1 MTAFSVEQNPSPT
14 VPEDQA
20 ELARITYRYLR
31 WLMIVLPLVLFAVT
45 VLTAVQQGRLES
57 SISAYYGGPVRDVF
71 VGVMIATA
79 ACLVAYQGASL
90 LEDYTLN
97 GAGFYAVFVAL
108 VPSSLGEILATLRT
122 TRTPDGFTATD
133 YVWSLR
139 FALSVVLALCAV
151 LLVIELRTRRTTRL
165 WQSHGLNRLFVLVSG
180 VALAAFLGLAMA
192 QLWGP
197 APEDVTMDG
206 LALPLL
212 DRQLRIHDLAA
223 ILLIASLMVAVWS
236 HAFPETVAERERV
249 AGPVATDRQL
259 SGRYRGIFYLML
271 AGPVVVI
278 AINAVVGHYV
288 IFLEWWEILAF
299 CLFWILETRR
309 VSRLTAA

>member
-1 MTAFSVEQNPSPT
+1 MTAPPVAQGTSST
-14 VPEDQA
+14 VPEAQT

-45 VLTAVQQGRLES
+45 VLTAVQQGRLEP
-57 SISAYYGGPVRDVF
+57 SISASYGGPVRDVF

-97 GAGFYAVFVAL
+97 AAGFYAVFVAL
-108 VPSSLGEILATLRT
+108 VPSSLDEILAALRT

-133 YVWSLR
+133 YVWFLR
-139 FALSVVLALCAV
+139 FALSVVLVLCAV
-151 LLVIELRTRRTTRL
+151 LLVVELRTRRATRL
-165 WQSHGLNRLFVLVSG
+165 WQSHGLNRLFVLVSS
-180 VALAAFLGLAMA
+180 VVLAAYLALAMA

-197 APEDVTMDG
+197 AAQEVTLDG

-212 DRQLRIHDLAA
+212 DGRLRIHDLAA
-223 ILLIASLMVAVWS
+223 ILLIASLTVAVWS

-249 AGPVATDRQL
+249 AVPAATDRQL

-271 AGPVVVI
+271 VGPVAVA
-278 AINAVVGHYV
+278 AIHLWVGHYV
-288 IFLEWWEILAF
+288 IFLEWWEIIAF
-299 CLFWILETRR
+299 CLFWVLETRR
-309 VSRLTAA
+309 VSRLTA